1 MAEGTPTFFLT
12 ELDPRAAIKGSRD
25 PLGLIPIWQ
34 RFGRSVV
41 GNLTTVTTS
50 VRGFT
55 TLLLGLHFADQLIES
70 GQADESDRAN
80 LFLKLEQLCAYSRQ
94 ALRPED
100 LNDWEGIL
108 GITRVK
114 RRLANSSSVTIS
126 AKQDYQ
132 ILSNQKTYGLWGLYT
147 MAARHSGLVESHENR
162 LTPLACKFV
171 EAEYLPRLSYAENR
185 AGREIFRFLQRE
197 ETTFYPK
204 SSHKQL
210 ASALADLHRPELTT
224 SEEELFDTRLVLGSG
239 EDQNHTNG
247 RQEAMWRALEA
258 LNDSGNFFW
267 AEPFGYSELTEAVK
281 QANTQEEYDLAEA
294 LDRIRSIEPVL
305 AALASAYSFLLRR
318 NQSTPSEAASEIR
331 ETWGRGLLHLEID
344 RIRELGPRLS
354 EAAGAESSARILQMA
369 EVLRSGDYE
378 GLVDLLLKHNAA
390 VMKARGGAAWI
401 SLDQGRL
408 NVRLRE
414 ESGELLPADELPDR
428 WSNPYFL
435 NSLKIVAARV
445 KGKVS

>member
-1 MAEGTPTFFLT
+1 MANGRPTFFLT
-12 ELDPRAAIKGSRD
+12 ELDPRAKIKGSRD

-55 TLLLGLHFADQLIES
+55 TLLLGLYFADRLVES

-80 LFLKLEQLCAYSRQ
+80 LFLKVEQLCAYSRQ
-94 ALRPED
+94 ALRPQD
-100 LNDWEGIL
+100 LNDWDGIL

-114 RRLANSSSVTIS
+114 RRLADSPSVTIS

-147 MAARHSGLVESHENR
+147 MAARHSGLVENQENR
-162 LTPLACKFV
+162 LTPLARKFV
-171 EAEYLPRLSYAENR
+171 ETEYLPPLSYTGNR
-185 AGREIFRFLQRE
+185 SGKEILRFLQRE
-197 ETTFYPK
+197 ETTFYPR
-204 SSHKQL
+204 SSHKRL
-210 ASALADLHRPELTT
+210 ASALAELHRPELTT
-224 SEEELFDTRLVLGSG
+224 AELELFPTCLVLGRG
-239 EDQNHTNG
+239 EGQNHTNG
-247 RQEAMWRALEA
+247 RQEAMWKILEA
-258 LNDSGNFFW
+258 LNDSGNFEW
-267 AEPFGYSELTEAVK
+267 TEPFGFLELTEAVK
-281 QANTQEEYDLAEA
+281 RARAQEENNLAEA
-294 LDRIRSIEPVL
+294 LDRIHSIEPVL
-305 AALASAYSFLLRR
+305 SALTSAYSFLLRR
-318 NQSTPSEAASEIR
+318 NQSTPSEAATEIR

-344 RIRELGPRLS
+344 PIRELGPRLS
-354 EAAGAESSARILQMA
+354 EAAGGESSARILQMA
-369 EVLRSGDYE
+369 GVLRSGDYE
-378 GLVDLLLKHNAA
+378 KLVDLLLKHNGA

-414 ESGELLPADELPDR
+414 ESGELVPTDELPDR

-435 NSLKIVAARV
+435 NSLKTVGARV
-445 KGKVS
+445 MDKVS